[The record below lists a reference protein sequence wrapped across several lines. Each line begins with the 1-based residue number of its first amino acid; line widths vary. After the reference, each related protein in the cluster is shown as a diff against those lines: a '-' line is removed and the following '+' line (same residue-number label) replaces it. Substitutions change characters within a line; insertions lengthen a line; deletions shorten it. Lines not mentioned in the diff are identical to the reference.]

1 MPHLALKV
9 QIYTFYLSNYLSHD
23 QIRIS
28 LIINNDNLR
37 CEAVVHDRGV
47 VIAEVTGVREPP
59 AVIRLI
65 DQ

>member
-1 MPHLALKV
+1 M
-9 QIYTFYLSNYLSHD
+9 NRD

-37 CEAVVHDRGV
+37 CEAVVHDGGV